1 MRFRHAKGIML
12 MLTRTLLSMF
22 LFLLSGCV
30 AHRAP
35 TPRVDHPPQ
44 GYTQRVETLEP
55 FSSVVIKAPVHV
67 NIHTNSPRSGVVL
80 HGYATD
86 LAQFHVRSEQGVL
99 FIDYGRAHVGR
110 QYHLRDDV
118 TVDINM
124 QVLRRFTYKGKGIV
138 TGHHIQTSDLEM
150 RIQNSEK
157 TSFDGQL
164 HLHHLTVIG
173 PGYTE
178 MSGISGS
185 DVNITLRNNPKVQL
199 TGMAKLASL
208 DINGK
213 AVFSYY
219 WVKSNTL
226 RVRARGNPR
235 IQLAGTV
242 ERLDA
247 ELWGNAQLHGRY
259 LRARRVFAKTHDHA
273 IAEIA
278 TLSRQHTLA
287 LDASDIYFYNLPTMR
302 TDFMAKNGAVLD
314 MRDWELAMEQEYTRY
329 NK

>member
-1 MRFRHAKGIML
+1 ML
-12 MLTRTLLSMF
+12 

-35 TPRVDHPPQ
+35 TRVEHVPQ
-44 GYTQRVETLEP
+44 GYTQRAETLAP
-55 FSSVVIKAPVHV
+55 FSAVVINAPVHV
-67 NIHTNSPRSGVVL
+67 NLHNTSSSRSGVVL
-80 HGYATD
+80 HGYAND

-99 FIDYGRAHVGR
+99 FINFGRAHVGK
-110 QYHLRDDV
+110 QYHLRGDV
-118 TVDINM
+118 TVDISM

-138 TGHHIQTSDLEM
+138 TGHHIQTSDLDM
-150 RIQNSEK
+150 HIQNPEK

-178 MSGISGS
+178 MDGISGS
-185 DVNITLRNNPKVQL
+185 DVNITLRKNPKVQL

-213 AVFSYY
+213 AIFSFY
-219 WVKSNTL
+219 WVKSDTL
-226 RVRARGNPR
+226 RLRARGNPR
-235 IQLAGTV
+235 IQLAGTA
-242 ERLDA
+242 ERLDV
-247 ELWGNAQLHGRY
+247 ELWGNTQFHGRY